1 MCRSNCSRSNY
12 PILLS
17 LKIFKYRFF
26 FLSSSSINFS
36 AITDF
41 FLDKGHRL
49 FFCCKSFW
57 RVSSYCLYFSINNSE
72 FCSNTLILSWLNHQ
86 CQFSYGCSTHSFTC
100 YLIDFLRILGR
111 LYEMHTSGFTIGLR
125 SCSYD
130 FSFSAEVV
138 YCSNLSLTNFILS
151 CRLTLGLI
159 TVCKS
164 KVANYFY
171 ELDFNFFYLCDYGN
185 S

>member
-1 MCRSNCSRSNY
+1 MCRSNQSRSNY

-26 FLSSSSINFS
+26 FLSSSTAHFS

-49 FFCCKSFW
+49 FFFCKSFC
-57 RVSSYCLYFSINNSE
+57 RVCSYCLYFSKNNSE
-72 FCSNTLILSWLNHQ
+72 FFSNTIILSQLNRL
-86 CQFSYGCSTHSFTC
+86 CQISYGCSTHSFTC
-100 YLIDFLRILGR
+100 YLFDFLRILGR

-130 FSFSAEVV
+130 FSFAADVV
-138 YCSNLSLTNFILS
+138 YYSNLSFTNFILS
-151 CRLTLGLI
+151 YKLTLGLI

-164 KVANYFY
+164 KVPSYF
-171 ELDFNFFYLCDYGN
+171 
-185 S
+185 